1 MKLESGMLGGRF
13 ARRLFA
19 VFFLSAVAPVLT
31 LSLISFNRVSDQ
43 LVIQNQEQLE
53 QEAKATGLG
62 IFERL
67 TLLEAEMQLVDT
79 QFSEVENASASVLTA
94 AQRDRMNEKFKT
106 LGWVNDV
113 GTYAPFLEPVDRT
126 VSPDIYDRP
135 LQGTGDTVIYSTQ
148 DANEVWR
155 IFMVYVAEQTV
166 TEGKVLIAEIYPN
179 YLWSVETL
187 DPSRGVCVLSQGN
200 EVLFC
205 SETVPLALPEFA
217 RQFTANSFAGSTE
230 WGETDEPTHL
240 VSYWSI
246 FLGSNFD
253 AQDWTSLV
261 SFPRQ
266 DVLSPVTNF
275 QNTFLIII
283 AITVLVVFMLSST
296 QIRRILTPLSK
307 LTAAIQQIGD
317 SKFDSRV
324 DIDSGDEFSD
334 LADSFN
340 TMGSKLA
347 DQFHSLQTVAE
358 IDRLILSSQDA
369 SNIVQ
374 AVLVRINEII
384 ECDQIAISVQNSD
397 GKFDTMYSMTH
408 KSPEVTESSIE
419 LARNDIDLLESNR
432 AGFTISKNQGA
443 PDFL

>member
-1 MKLESGMLGGRF
+1 M
-13 ARRLFA
+13 
-19 VFFLSAVAPVLT
+19 FFLSAVASVLT
-31 LSLISFNRVSDQ
+31 LSLISFNRVTDQ

-275 QNTFLIII
+275 QNTFLII
-283 AITVLVVFMLSST
+283 T
-296 QIRRILTPLSK
+296 
-307 LTAAIQQIGD
+307 
-317 SKFDSRV
+317 

-384 ECDQIAISVQNSD
+384 ECDQIAISAQNSD
-397 GKFDTMYSMTH
+397 GKFDPMYSMTH

>member
-1 MKLESGMLGGRF
+1 M
-13 ARRLFA
+13 
-19 VFFLSAVAPVLT
+19 FFLSAVASVLT
-31 LSLISFNRVSDQ
+31 LSLISFNRVTDQ

-94 AQRDRMNEKFKT
+94 AQRDRMDKKFKT

-275 QNTFLIII
+275 QNTFLII
-283 AITVLVVFMLSST
+283 T
-296 QIRRILTPLSK
+296 
-307 LTAAIQQIGD
+307 
-317 SKFDSRV
+317 

-384 ECDQIAISVQNSD
+384 ECDQIAISAQNSD

>member
-1 MKLESGMLGGRF
+1 
-13 ARRLFA
+13 
-19 VFFLSAVAPVLT
+19 VFFLSAVASVLT
-31 LSLISFNRVSDQ
+31 LSLISFNRVTDQ

-275 QNTFLIII
+275 QNTFLII
-283 AITVLVVFMLSST
+283 T
-296 QIRRILTPLSK
+296 
-307 LTAAIQQIGD
+307 
-317 SKFDSRV
+317 

-347 DQFHSLQTVAE
+347 D
-358 IDRLILSSQDA
+358 
-369 SNIVQ
+369 
-374 AVLVRINEII
+374 
-384 ECDQIAISVQNSD
+384 
-397 GKFDTMYSMTH
+397 
-408 KSPEVTESSIE
+408 
-419 LARNDIDLLESNR
+419 
-432 AGFTISKNQGA
+432 
-443 PDFL
+443 

>member
-1 MKLESGMLGGRF
+1 M
-13 ARRLFA
+13 
-19 VFFLSAVAPVLT
+19 FFLSAVASVLT
-31 LSLISFNRVSDQ
+31 LSLISFNRVTEQ

-275 QNTFLIII
+275 QNTFLII
-283 AITVLVVFMLSST
+283 T
-296 QIRRILTPLSK
+296 
-307 LTAAIQQIGD
+307 
-317 SKFDSRV
+317 

-384 ECDQIAISVQNSD
+384 ECDQIAISAQNSD

>member
-1 MKLESGMLGGRF
+1 M
-13 ARRLFA
+13 
-19 VFFLSAVAPVLT
+19 FFLSAVASVLT
-31 LSLISFNRVSDQ
+31 LSLISFNRVTDQ
-43 LVIQNQEQLE
+43 LVIQNQE

-230 WGETDEPTHL
+230 WGETDEPMHL

-275 QNTFLIII
+275 QNTFLII
-283 AITVLVVFMLSST
+283 T
-296 QIRRILTPLSK
+296 
-307 LTAAIQQIGD
+307 
-317 SKFDSRV
+317 

-384 ECDQIAISVQNSD
+384 ECDQIAISAQNSD

>member
-1 MKLESGMLGGRF
+1 M
-13 ARRLFA
+13 
-19 VFFLSAVAPVLT
+19 FFLSAVASVLT
-31 LSLISFNRVSDQ
+31 LSLISFNRVTDQ
-43 LVIQNQEQLE
+43 LVIQN

-246 FLGSNFD
+246 FLGSNFN

-275 QNTFLIII
+275 QNTFLII
-283 AITVLVVFMLSST
+283 T
-296 QIRRILTPLSK
+296 
-307 LTAAIQQIGD
+307 
-317 SKFDSRV
+317 

-384 ECDQIAISVQNSD
+384 ECDQIAISAQNSD

>member
-1 MKLESGMLGGRF
+1 M
-13 ARRLFA
+13 
-19 VFFLSAVAPVLT
+19 FFLSAVASVLT
-31 LSLISFNRVSDQ
+31 LSLISFNRVTDQ

-155 IFMVYVAEQTV
+155 IFIVYVAEQTV

-275 QNTFLIII
+275 QNTFLII
-283 AITVLVVFMLSST
+283 T
-296 QIRRILTPLSK
+296 
-307 LTAAIQQIGD
+307 
-317 SKFDSRV
+317 

-384 ECDQIAISVQNSD
+384 ECDQIAISAQNSD

>member
-1 MKLESGMLGGRF
+1 
-13 ARRLFA
+13 
-19 VFFLSAVAPVLT
+19 VFFLSAVASVLT
-31 LSLISFNRVSDQ
+31 LSLISFNRVTDQ

-275 QNTFLIII
+275 QNTFLII
-283 AITVLVVFMLSST
+283 T
-296 QIRRILTPLSK
+296 
-307 LTAAIQQIGD
+307 
-317 SKFDSRV
+317 

-384 ECDQIAISVQNSD
+384 ECDQIAISAQNSD

>member
-1 MKLESGMLGGRF
+1 M
-13 ARRLFA
+13 
-19 VFFLSAVAPVLT
+19 FFLSAVASVLT
-31 LSLISFNRVSDQ
+31 LSLISFNRVTDQ
-43 LVIQNQEQLE
+43 LVIQNQE

-155 IFMVYVAEQTV
+155 IFIVYVAEQTV

-275 QNTFLIII
+275 QNTFLII
-283 AITVLVVFMLSST
+283 T
-296 QIRRILTPLSK
+296 
-307 LTAAIQQIGD
+307 
-317 SKFDSRV
+317 

-384 ECDQIAISVQNSD
+384 ECDQIAISAQNSD

>member
-1 MKLESGMLGGRF
+1 M
-13 ARRLFA
+13 
-19 VFFLSAVAPVLT
+19 FFLSAVASVLT
-31 LSLISFNRVSDQ
+31 LSLISFNRVTDQ
-43 LVIQNQEQLE
+43 LVIQNQE

-275 QNTFLIII
+275 QNTFLII
-283 AITVLVVFMLSST
+283 T
-296 QIRRILTPLSK
+296 
-307 LTAAIQQIGD
+307 
-317 SKFDSRV
+317 

-384 ECDQIAISVQNSD
+384 ECDQIAISAQNSD

>member
-1 MKLESGMLGGRF
+1 M
-13 ARRLFA
+13 
-19 VFFLSAVAPVLT
+19 FFLSAVASVLT
-31 LSLISFNRVSDQ
+31 LSLISFNRVTDQ
-43 LVIQNQEQLE
+43 LVIQNQE

-155 IFMVYVAEQTV
+155 IFMIYVAEQTV

-275 QNTFLIII
+275 QNTFLII
-283 AITVLVVFMLSST
+283 T
-296 QIRRILTPLSK
+296 
-307 LTAAIQQIGD
+307 
-317 SKFDSRV
+317 

-384 ECDQIAISVQNSD
+384 ECDQIAISAQNSD

>member
-1 MKLESGMLGGRF
+1 M
-13 ARRLFA
+13 
-19 VFFLSAVAPVLT
+19 FFLSAVASVLT
-31 LSLISFNRVSDQ
+31 LSLISFNRVTDQ

-275 QNTFLIII
+275 QNTFLII
-283 AITVLVVFMLSST
+283 T
-296 QIRRILTPLSK
+296 
-307 LTAAIQQIGD
+307 
-317 SKFDSRV
+317 

-384 ECDQIAISVQNSD
+384 ECDQIAISAQNSD

>member
-1 MKLESGMLGGRF
+1 
-13 ARRLFA
+13 
-19 VFFLSAVAPVLT
+19 VFFLSAVASVLT
-31 LSLISFNRVSDQ
+31 LSLISFNRVTDQ
-43 LVIQNQEQLE
+43 LVIQNQE

-275 QNTFLIII
+275 QNTFLII
-283 AITVLVVFMLSST
+283 T
-296 QIRRILTPLSK
+296 
-307 LTAAIQQIGD
+307 
-317 SKFDSRV
+317 

-384 ECDQIAISVQNSD
+384 ECDQIAISAQNSD

>member
-1 MKLESGMLGGRF
+1 M
-13 ARRLFA
+13 
-19 VFFLSAVAPVLT
+19 FFLSAVASVLT
-31 LSLISFNRVSDQ
+31 LSLISFNRVTDQ
-43 LVIQNQEQLE
+43 LVIQN

-155 IFMVYVAEQTV
+155 IFIVYVAEQTV

-275 QNTFLIII
+275 QNTFLII
-283 AITVLVVFMLSST
+283 T
-296 QIRRILTPLSK
+296 
-307 LTAAIQQIGD
+307 
-317 SKFDSRV
+317 

-384 ECDQIAISVQNSD
+384 ECDQIAISAQNSD

>member
-1 MKLESGMLGGRF
+1 
-13 ARRLFA
+13 
-19 VFFLSAVAPVLT
+19 VFFLSAVASVLT
-31 LSLISFNRVSDQ
+31 LSLISFNRVTDQ
-43 LVIQNQEQLE
+43 LVIQN

-246 FLGSNFD
+246 FLGSNFN

-275 QNTFLIII
+275 QNTFLII
-283 AITVLVVFMLSST
+283 T
-296 QIRRILTPLSK
+296 
-307 LTAAIQQIGD
+307 
-317 SKFDSRV
+317 

-384 ECDQIAISVQNSD
+384 ECDQIAISAQNSD

>member
-275 QNTFLIII
+275 QNTFLII
-283 AITVLVVFMLSST
+283 T
-296 QIRRILTPLSK
+296 
-307 LTAAIQQIGD
+307 
-317 SKFDSRV
+317 